1 MTVSWTLAVAETG
14 FVNQHFLV
22 EDIVSKVEDIQEAIR
37 RNGYRR
43 SGKPRV
49 TINDVADHLGMSKST
64 VSRALNGY
72 NDIAELTRLR
82 VAKAAAQLGYKPLA
96 QAQAI
101 RTGLIQSLG
110 MVLNVGGHGS
120 HRPFLANFIDGIS
133 RRASE
138 ENWTLTVA
146 TAENSEAVLET
157 IERLSGERKVDGFI
171 LPRTREHDPR
181 VDYLR
186 SHDIPFIMFGR
197 TGDDKDCGWFDI
209 RGELAMEQ
217 AVERLYGLGHRRIG
231 FINGLDYY
239 MYARLRLQGYLAGLE
254 KVGLPVD
261 RALMRSNA
269 VTKEDGLREGVAL
282 LSQPIRP
289 TAIIC
294 AVDLAALGLYQAAKA
309 ANLDI
314 GRDLSVMAYDGIS
327 EGEFASPPLT
337 SFSVDNRE
345 AGRRLADLLIKRI
358 RGAAPETLRQL
369 GEAKLIERASDGP
382 PVSP

>member
-1 MTVSWTLAVAETG
+1 MNK
-14 FVNQHFLV
+14 F
-22 EDIVSKVEDIQEAIR
+22 KDIQSDHGRDGMR
-37 RNGYRR
+37 RARKQR
-43 SGKPRV
+43 A

-72 NDIAELTRLR
+72 GDIAELTRLR
-82 VAKAAAQLGYKPLA
+82 VSKAAAQLGYKPLA

-101 RTGLIQSLG
+101 RTGLIRSLG

-133 RRASE
+133 QRASE

-146 TAENSEAVLET
+146 TAQNSEAVLET

-181 VDYLR
+181 IDYLR
-186 SHDIPFIMFGR
+186 AHDIPFIMFGR
-197 TGDDKDCGWFDI
+197 TGDDDGCGWFDI

-261 RALMRSNA
+261 RSLMRSNA
-269 VTKEDGLREGVAL
+269 VTKEDGLREGIAL
-282 LSQPIRP
+282 LSQPTRP
-289 TAIIC
+289 TAVIC

-309 ANLDI
+309 ASLDI

-337 SFSVDNRE
+337 SFSVDNCE
-345 AGRRLADLLIKRI
+345 AGKRLADLLIKRI

-382 PVSP
+382 PVSS